1 MIGLLCG
8 GSSSEHE
15 ISIVSA
21 MALYHRISDVKFLYL
36 DSKNEL
42 YYFKKPTMDKIINKK
57 GKRILINKKSLANE
71 KIDFIILVNHGYGT
85 EDTIGAILDFYEI
98 PYLGSGAYP
107 GVVAMDKWLCYKMLN
122 SEGILQAKK
131 QCYKPYDLVEIPY
144 PVIVKPKR
152 CGSSLGISVCKNE
165 DELIKKSLKALKYDS
180 ELIIEEYLEN
190 MQELSAAFYDDGSI
204 KMSKVELINYSDD
217 IFDFKEKYLSSHKLY
232 SHLFLDDNELIKRI
246 FEIGSL
252 AYKTIGAK
260 DIVRIDFFYKDS
272 KIYLNEINTIP
283 GSLSYYMFD
292 DFEKIVRTLVE
303 KNKKDHFFKLRKKE
317 SINIDVLK
325 FNNKLK

>member
-42 YYFKKPTMDKIINKK
+42 YYIKKPSMDKIINKK
-57 GKRILINKKSLANE
+57 GKRILLNKKALAAE
-71 KIDFIILVNHGYGT
+71 KIDFIILANHGYGI

-98 PYLGSGAYP
+98 PYLGSGVYP

-122 SEGILQAKK
+122 SEGILQVKK
-131 QCYKPYDLVEIPY
+131 QSYKPYDLVEIPY

-152 CGSSLGISVCKNE
+152 CGSSLGISVCKDE

-180 ELIIEEYLEN
+180 ELIIEEYLED
-190 MQELSAAFYDDGSI
+190 MQEFSAAFYDDGNI
-204 KMSKVELINYSDD
+204 KMSKVELINYTDD
-217 IFDFKEKYLSSHKLY
+217 IFDFKEKYLSNHKLY
-232 SHLFLDDNELIKRI
+232 SHLF
-246 FEIGSL
+246 
-252 AYKTIGAK
+252 
-260 DIVRIDFFYKDS
+260 
-272 KIYLNEINTIP
+272 
-283 GSLSYYMFD
+283 
-292 DFEKIVRTLVE
+292 
-303 KNKKDHFFKLRKKE
+303 
-317 SINIDVLK
+317 
-325 FNNKLK
+325 